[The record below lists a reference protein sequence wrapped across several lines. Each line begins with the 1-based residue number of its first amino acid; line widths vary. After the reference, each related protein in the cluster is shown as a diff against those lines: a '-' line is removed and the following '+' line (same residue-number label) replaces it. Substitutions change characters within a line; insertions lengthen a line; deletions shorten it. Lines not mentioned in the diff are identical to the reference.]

1 MEIMEKNIDECLN
14 EGMTVFSVATNK
26 ENIIVNNVN
35 HVPEFSHPP
44 QCCCSSCQDQGN
56 VCSIYC
62 LSVVAADF

>member
-44 QCCCSSCQDQGN
+44 QCCSSCQDQGN